1 MDAFPAS
8 GSLSHYVTLGRAYDA
23 LMASEQSGAHASP
36 AEREALMGALIAAAL
51 PCGLPPR
58 TVTPIAWI
66 ERRLATYRAAF
77 GLDAPGR
84 TQPERIAA

>member
-1 MDAFPAS
+1 MAAGSQRDHIALGYAHDAF
-8 GSLSHYVTLGRAYDA
+8 L
-23 LMASEQSGAHASP
+23 ASEGRPTSP
-36 AEREALMGALIAAAL
+36 AEREAVMGALIAAAL

-77 GLDAPGR
+77 GLDAPAR
-84 TQPERIAA
+84 AHSERIAA

>member
-1 MDAFPAS
+1 MAGSHPDYVHFGYAYEAWLAADAS
-8 GSLSHYVTLGRAYDA
+8 DTISR
-23 LMASEQSGAHASP
+23 
-36 AEREALMGALIAAAL
+36 AERDERYLTLMGWAAI
-51 PCGLPPR
+51 CGLPPR

>member
-1 MDAFPAS
+1 MTA
-8 GSLSHYVTLGRAYDA
+8 GSLSDYAALGRAYDA
-23 LMASEQSGAHASP
+23 FAASEQRPTSP
-36 AEREALMGALIAAAL
+36 AEREALMGALNAAAL
-51 PCGLPPR
+51 PCGMPARELRP
-58 TVTPIAWI
+58 VAWI

>member
-1 MDAFPAS
+1 MTA
-8 GSLSHYVTLGRAYDA
+8 GSLSDYAALGYAYDA
-23 LMASEQSGAHASP
+23 FAASEQRPTSP

-51 PCGLPPR
+51 LCGLPPR
-58 TVTPIAWI
+58 TVTPIARI
-66 ERRLATYRAAF
+66 ERRLATYRVAF